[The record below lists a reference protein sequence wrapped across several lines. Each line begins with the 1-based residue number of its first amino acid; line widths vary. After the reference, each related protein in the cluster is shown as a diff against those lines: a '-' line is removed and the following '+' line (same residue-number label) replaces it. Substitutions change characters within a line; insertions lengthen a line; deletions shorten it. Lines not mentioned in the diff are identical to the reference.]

1 VCAIDPEIALLG
13 PWHMR
18 DIVGDTLGSTR
29 LMALMMAV
37 FGFLALGLGA
47 VGIYGVT
54 AQCVAEQRRDIVIR
68 MALGAEAT
76 GVAGRTIV
84 RGLVPVAP
92 GVGVGLAI
100 AAGGVG
106 VLEELLYGVPALDP
120 GTFVTA
126 PMVLALVAVAS
137 LAFPAVRA
145 SRVDPVRTLREE

>member
-29 LMALMMAV
+29 LIALMMAV

-84 RGLVPVAP
+84 
-92 GVGVGLAI
+92 
-100 AAGGVG
+100 
-106 VLEELLYGVPALDP
+106 
-120 GTFVTA
+120 TA